1 MVSEKIFTQRINKYP
16 LERKKN
22 YLKDNSNKAIME
34 EEPVYAF
41 DKITEWLVEIDQTK
55 HPAGQG

>member
-1 MVSEKIFTQRINKYP
+1 MVSEKIFTQRINKDP

-22 YLKDNSNKAIME
+22 YLKDNSNKVIME

-41 DKITEWLVEIDQTK
+41 DENDYIVEIDQTK
-55 HPAGQG
+55 HPAGTS